1 MAPDQY
7 STLLSA
13 IQMVPDPRK
22 ARGKRYPWTLLLT
35 IIVAGLAS
43 NYQGARA
50 IAQWARLHLSEL
62 RTALPTLT
70 CIPSESTLLRTLR
83 QLDVG
88 ALEQHLAQ
96 FVATLPPAAPFAGC
110 IISEHGEV
118 LQGQAIDGKSVRT
131 ATAHGDHTH
140 LVSLVQHQSAV
151 TLAQT
156 EVISRRNEVTASQ
169 KLLAERDLTGTVTTM
184 DAGVTQRRIAQQIRQ
199 RGGHYLMVVKKNHPQ
214 LYAELALFFDLPG
227 IVADDEHYDRCR
239 TVSKGHGRI
248 ETRTLECLS
257 AKCEEWQWLD
267 VAQILR
273 RTCVRLERK
282 KGKCTLRVSYA
293 LTSLTVEEAR
303 AADLEQL
310 WRGHWTIE
318 NRKHYVRDVT
328 LGEDRQP
335 MHTGHAPQ
343 VLAALRNSLI
353 DMWRSQG
360 WSNIADAVRD
370 TAASVQ
376 RALTFIGVQSTAT
389 LT

>member
-7 STLLSA
+7 STLLDA
-13 IQMVPDPRK
+13 LQMVPDPRK
-22 ARGKRYPWTLLLT
+22 ARGKRYSWTLLLT
-35 IIVAGLAS
+35 IIVAGLTS

-62 RTALPTLT
+62 RMALPDLT
-70 CIPSESTLLRTLR
+70 RIPSESTLLRTLR
-83 QLDVG
+83 LIDPSC
-88 ALEQHLAQ
+88 LEHCLAQ
-96 FVATLPPAAPFAGC
+96 FVSSLPTTTRYAGC

-140 LVSLVQHQSAV
+140 LVSLVQHESAV

-156 EVISRRNEVTASQ
+156 EVISKRNAVTASQ
-169 KLLAERDLTGTVTTM
+169 HLLAERDLTGTVTTM
-184 DAGVTQRRIAQQIRQ
+184 DAGVTQRRIAQQIGQ
-199 RGGHYLMVVKKNHPQ
+199 RGGQYLMVVKKNHPQ
-214 LYAELALFFDLPG
+214 MYGELALFYDLPG

-257 AKCEEWQWLD
+257 ARCEEWQWED

-282 KGKCTLRVSYA
+282 KGKSTLAVSYA
-293 LTSLTVEEAR
+293 LTSLTAEQAR

-310 WRGHWTIE
+310 WRGHSPIE
-318 NRKHYVRDVT
+318 NRKQYVRDVT

-343 VLAALRNSLI
+343 VLAAVRNALI

-360 WSNIADAVRD
+360 WTNIADAVRD

-376 RALTFIGVQSTAT
+376 RALIFIGVRPTST

>member
-13 IQMVPDPRK
+13 LQMVPDPRK

-70 CIPSESTLLRTLR
+70 RIPSESTLLRTLR
-83 QLDVG
+83 QIDVG

-96 FVATLPPAAPFAGC
+96 FVATLPTATPYEGC
-110 IISEHGEV
+110 IISEQGEV

-156 EVISRRNEVTASQ
+156 EVISKRNEVTASQ
-169 KLLAERDLTGTVTTM
+169 QLLAERDLTGTVTTM

-214 LYAELALFFDLPG
+214 MYAELALFFELPS

-257 AKCEEWQWLD
+257 ATCEEWQWLD

-303 AADLEQL
+303 AADLERL

-343 VLAALRNSLI
+343 VLAALRNTLI
-353 DMWRSQG
+353 DMWRSAG

-376 RALTFIGVQSTAT
+376 RALTFIGVQPTVT

>member
-7 STLLSA
+7 STLMDAL
-13 IQMVPDPRK
+13 QQVPDPRK

-35 IIVAGLAS
+35 ILVAGLAS
-43 NYQGARA
+43 NYQTARA
-50 IAQWARLHLSEL
+50 IAQWARLHASEL
-62 RTALPTLT
+62 HAALPQLVR
-70 CIPSESTLLRTLR
+70 IPSASTLLRTLR
-83 QLDVG
+83 QIDATV
-88 ALEQHLAQ
+88 LEQHLAQ
-96 FVATLPPAAPFAGC
+96 FVATLPTTTPYSGC

-118 LQGQAIDGKSVRT
+118 LQGQAIDGKCVRT
-131 ATAHGDHTH
+131 ATAHGDRTH
-140 LVSLVQHQSAV
+140 LVSLVQHGGGVS
-151 TLAQT
+151 LAQT
-156 EVISRRNEVTASQ
+156 EVEGKRNEVAASQ
-169 KLLAERDLTGTVTTM
+169 QLLAERDLTGTVTTM
-184 DAGVTQRRIAQQIRQ
+184 DAGVTQRKIAQQIRE
-199 RGGHYLMVVKKNHPQ
+199 RGGQYLMVVKKNHPQ
-214 LYAELALFFDLPG
+214 MYAELALFFELPG

-239 TVSKGHGRI
+239 SVSKGHGRL

-257 AKCEEWQWLD
+257 ARCAEWQWPD

-303 AADLEQL
+303 AADLERL

-343 VLAALRNSLI
+343 VLAAVRNALI

-370 TAASVQ
+370 TAASVR
-376 RALTFIGVQSTAT
+376 RALTFIGVQPTAT

>member
-1 MAPDQY
+1 MALDQY

-13 IQMVPDPRK
+13 LAHVPDPRK

-43 NYQGARA
+43 NYQTARA
-50 IAQWARLHLSEL
+50 IAQWAKLHASEL
-62 RTALPTLT
+62 RAALPELMR
-70 CIPSESTLLRTLR
+70 IPSASTLLRTLR
-83 QLDVG
+83 QIDAAV
-88 ALEQHLAQ
+88 LEQHLAQ
-96 FVATLPPAAPFAGC
+96 FVASLPTATAYAGC
-110 IISEHGEV
+110 IISAHGEI
-118 LQGQAIDGKSVRT
+118 LQGQAIDGKSVRS
-131 ATAHGDHTH
+131 ATAHGDRTH
-140 LVSLVQHQSAV
+140 LVSLVQHGGAV

-156 EVISRRNEVTASQ
+156 EVEGKRSEVAASQ
-169 KLLAERDLTGTVTTM
+169 QLLADRDLTGTVTTM
-184 DAGVTQRRIAQQIRQ
+184 DAGVTQRKIARQIRE

-214 LYAELALFFDLPG
+214 MYAELALFFELPG

-239 TVSKGHGRI
+239 TLSKGHGRL

-257 AKCEEWQWLD
+257 ASCPEWQSAD
-267 VAQILR
+267 AAQLLR
-273 RTCVRLERK
+273 RTCMRLERK
-282 KGKCTLRVSYA
+282 KGKCTLTVSYA
-293 LTSLTVEEAR
+293 LTSLSFEEAG
-303 AADLEQL
+303 AVDLERL

-343 VLAALRNSLI
+343 VLAAMRNTLI

-360 WSNIADAVRD
+360 WTNIADAVRD

-376 RALTFIGVQSTAT
+376 RALTFIGVQPTVT

>member
-7 STLLSA
+7 STLMDALT
-13 IQMVPDPRK
+13 MVPDPRK

-43 NYQGARA
+43 NYQTARA
-50 IAQWARLHLSEL
+50 IAHWAKLHASEL
-62 RTALPTLT
+62 HAALPELV
-70 CIPSESTLLRTLR
+70 CIPSASTLLRTLR
-83 QLDVG
+83 QIDAGV
-88 ALEQHLAQ
+88 LEQHLAP
-96 FVATLPPAAPFAGC
+96 FVECLPTTTPYAGC
-110 IISEHGEV
+110 IISPHGEV
-118 LQGQAIDGKSVRT
+118 LQGQAIDGKSVRS
-131 ATAHGDHTH
+131 ASAHGDRTH
-140 LVSLVQHQSAV
+140 LVSLVQHESAV
-151 TLAQT
+151 TLAQA
-156 EVISRRNEVTASQ
+156 EVECKRNEVTASQ
-169 KLLAERDLTGTVTTM
+169 HLLGQRDLTGTVTTM
-184 DAGVTQRRIAQQIRQ
+184 DAGVTQRRIAQQIRA

-214 LYAELALFFDLPG
+214 MYAELALFFELSG
-227 IVADDEHYDRCR
+227 ILADNEHYDRYR
-239 TVSKGHGRI
+239 SVSKGHGRL

-257 AKCEEWQWLD
+257 GSCPKWRWAD
-267 VAQILR
+267 AAQVVR

-282 KGKCTLRVSYA
+282 KGKCTLTVSYA

-303 AADLEQL
+303 AADLETL

-335 MHTGHAPQ
+335 MHTGQAPQ
-343 VLAALRNSLI
+343 VLAALRNALI
-353 DMWRSQG
+353 DMWRSLG

-376 RALTFIGVQSTAT
+376 RALTFIGVRPAST